1 MTTEL
6 AINGG
11 ASGDAVATV
20 SYFLENGIRDAIAV
34 GIVDP
39 ESACTAAQAGVG
51 NAVHL
56 SIGGKVC
63 RTDNPPLAFDGT
75 VSVVTE
81 DVATDSPS
89 IHAGY
94 ETRMGKIAVVENDG
108 IEIVL
113 SERAGKIDG
122 PFFLDRLGIDPR
134 ERKFIIVKEGLNP
147 LVMYKGVAARILMV
161 DSPGFNKQ
169 ILCAEDYTRVSR
181 PVYPLDP
188 EMSWN

>member
-1 MTTEL
+1 M
-6 AINGG
+6 
-11 ASGDAVATV
+11 SFATAR
-20 SYFLENGIRDAIAV
+20 L
-34 GIVDP
+34 
-39 ESACTAAQAGVG
+39 AAQAGVG

-75 VSVVTE
+75 VSVVTD

-113 SERAGKIDG
+113 IERRARLTFRSFSIDWASV
-122 PFFLDRLGIDPR
+122 R
-134 ERKFIIVKEGLNP
+134 VKESSLS
-147 LVMYKGVAARILMV
+147 LRKA
-161 DSPGFNKQ
+161 
-169 ILCAEDYTRVSR
+169 
-181 PVYPLDP
+181 
-188 EMSWN
+188 